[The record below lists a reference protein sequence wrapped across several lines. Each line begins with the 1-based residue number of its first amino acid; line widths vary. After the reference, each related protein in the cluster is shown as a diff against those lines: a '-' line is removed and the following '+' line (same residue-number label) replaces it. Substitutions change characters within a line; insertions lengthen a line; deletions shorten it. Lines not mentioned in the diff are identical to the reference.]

1 MTSKVWWVCL
11 EGLAFTAHSL
21 EGIAR
26 LITAQQPTNKFVD
39 VAVGWRTSAN
49 RLLVAL
55 VVRNFNYEFHRSPK
69 IEDEKMEIIK

>member
-1 MTSKVWWVCL
+1 L

-55 VVRNFNYEFHRSPK
+55 FQILNLTVLSEKF
-69 IEDEKMEIIK
+69 IEEKEEP